1 MSNYRHVPLLLIC
14 SEMFKK
20 SIFHCIFHFL
30 DGNCLLSIN
39 KSGFRPGDSCIH
51 QLVAF
56 THNIFIVFDVYLS
69 LDVCSIFLDLC
80 KAFDKVC
87 HKDLIHILKNNGKDG
102 NQLFVIV
109 SPQNGKI
116 LTLTVP

>member
-87 HKDLIHILKNNGKDG
+87 HKDLMHILKNNGKDG
-102 NQLFVIV
+102 NLLSLI
-109 SPQNGKI
+109 
-116 LTLTVP
+116 